1 MGLFGALSKLFGGHA
16 HKDDKDAAGADMP
29 AADGITADRLADML
43 RGMQTERNGAD
54 FVGICSKGVD
64 CLYFVRNNGAFD
76 IEYEALSAEQLPYLD
91 GLKRFAAERG
101 YRVEETTYGNT
112 PEDYDHLKCAPVLA
126 LRMSADAAGIA
137 EIGRE
142 IENTVFGN
150 CDDTVY
156 ETVR

>member
-16 HKDDKDAAGADMP
+16 YKDDKGAAGADMP

-54 FVGICSKGVD
+54 FVGLCSRGVD

-101 YRVEETTYGNT
+101 YRVEETTYGTT
-112 PEDYDHLKCAPVLA
+112 PEEYDHLKCAPVLA